1 MVTWLHLNDNNCGWQ
16 ANQNFFFKG
25 NLYLVVHDLA
35 LSTDSFFKGPYR
47 KANIIIFAKLHILF
61 VTWRNWIG
69 LFYVRHFHC
78 RWRVSEW
85 TKNLHSN
92 NFLKPPQFLQYDIN
106 FLHGFWRIL
115 PKTCCFLCERSYL
128 RLIFGVSVFCTR
140 RPNSHVSLMYPYII
154 SARVFLYFL
163 TNLCKSYEEKTQPNS
178 QMLKNIKYLTF

>member
-16 ANQNFFFKG
+16 ANQIFFFFKG

-92 NFLKPPQFLQYDIN
+92 IFLKPPQFLQYYIN

-115 PKTCCFLCERSYL
+115 PNQR
-128 RLIFGVSVFCTR
+128 
-140 RPNSHVSLMYPYII
+140 HVALAKI
-154 SARVFLYFL
+154 ALFFL
-163 TNLCKSYEEKTQPNS
+163 TGFQAANCYWFDKFK
-178 QMLKNIKYLTF
+178 M

>member
-1 MVTWLHLNDNNCGWQ
+1 MIAFKWQQLWLAGQSNF
-16 ANQNFFFKG
+16 FFFKG

-92 NFLKPPQFLQYDIN
+92 NFLKTPLFLQYYITFSMGFGGYYQRHVAFFVKGHIWDYLV
-106 FLHGFWRIL
+106 FLFL
-115 PKTCCFLCERSYL
+115 YTKAKFPCF
-128 RLIFGVSVFCTR
+128 
-140 RPNSHVSLMYPYII
+140 PHVSIYH
-154 SARVFLYFL
+154 
-163 TNLCKSYEEKTQPNS
+163 LC
-178 QMLKNIKYLTF
+178 

>member
-1 MVTWLHLNDNNCGWQ
+1 MIWLLVQ
-16 ANQNFFFKG
+16 TLFSKG
-25 NLYLVVHDLA
+25 L
-35 LSTDSFFKGPYR
+35 YR
-47 KANIIIFAKLHILF
+47 KTNIIIFAKLHILF

-92 NFLKPPQFLQYDIN
+92 NFLKPPQFLQYYIN

-128 RLIFGVSVFCTR
+128 RLIFGVSVFVHEGQIPMFPSCIHISSLLGFFFIFWQICA
-140 RPNSHVSLMYPYII
+140 SHMKKKLDQIPKCWKI
-154 SARVFLYFL
+154 
-163 TNLCKSYEEKTQPNS
+163 
-178 QMLKNIKYLTF
+178 